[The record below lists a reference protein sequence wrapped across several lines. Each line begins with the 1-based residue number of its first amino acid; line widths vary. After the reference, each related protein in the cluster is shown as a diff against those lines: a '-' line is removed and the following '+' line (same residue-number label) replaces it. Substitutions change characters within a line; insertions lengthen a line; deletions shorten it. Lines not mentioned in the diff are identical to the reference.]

1 MIEFRAECGHAVRAE
16 DDAAGGVVKCSYC
29 GKQTKVPDGETR
41 SLDYLFRDVEQ
52 PSEEPRKHRRKRRKP
67 RRKSASGGGVAQGID
82 LVAIIMRMCYA
93 AFLLV
98 VVIFVGDRYVLPHFR
113 ESEGALEIVD
123 EGAATDPVHELPVG
137 RIVRDVA
144 PTPRLGLM
152 TRKNAVGLYVNSI
165 PPSAVAYCLDES
177 RAPDAGRIYDIK
189 GSAKV
194 LANGTSLSVADGTYV
209 VEVVLPWNDPSL
221 NDSTLP
227 YFSQYREFR
236 RAIEYASDEKRR
248 ELLEEYFVPDG
259 AAEVFI
265 DQTPEQIYIVRRFA
279 SIRVRDGRSRGVRAL
294 FLPKVAD
301 ERGGAFSIQSLVE
314 HYLPKEKV
322 YGFNR
327 IHVQSELDY
336 YEVPVNDRE
345 AILDALA
352 TVGTAPYVTR
362 DGRTRLFS
370 IGINDG
376 AFSARVIRDD
386 AG

>member
-1 MIEFRAECGHAVRAE
+1 MR
-16 DDAAGGVVKCSYC
+16 CSYC
-29 GKQTKVPDGETR
+29 GTQVEVPDGEAR

-52 PSEEPRKHRRKRRKP
+52 ASDEPKKRKRKRRK
-67 RRKSASGGGVAQGID
+67 RKSAPGGGGAQGID
-82 LVAIIMRMCYA
+82 LVSVILRMCYA
-93 AFLLV
+93 AFLLS
-98 VVIFVGDRYVLPHFR
+98 VVIFVGDRYVMPHFR
-113 ESEGALEIVD
+113 ESGAAPERVD
-123 EGAATDPVHELPVG
+123 QGAATDPDHKLPVRRKG
-137 RIVRDVA
+137 RDV
-144 PTPRLGLM
+144 PSTPRLGLT
-152 TRKNAVGLYVNSI
+152 TRNKAIGLYVNST

-177 RAPDAGRIYDIK
+177 RAPDAGRIHDIK

-194 LANGTSLSVADGTYV
+194 LANGASLSVADGIYV
-209 VEVVLPWNDPSL
+209 VEVVLPWNDPNL

-248 ELLEEYFVPDG
+248 DLLEEYFVPDG
-259 AAEVFI
+259 AVEVFI
-265 DQTPEQIYIVRRFA
+265 DQTPDQIYIVRRFA
-279 SIRVRDGRSRGVRAL
+279 GIRVRDGRSHGVRAL

-301 ERGGAFSIQSLVE
+301 ESGAAFSIQSLVK

-327 IHVQSELDY
+327 VHVQSELDY
-336 YEVPVNDRE
+336 YEVSVNDRE
-345 AILDALA
+345 AILEALA
-352 TVGTAPYVTR
+352 TAGTAPYVTR

-376 AFSARVIRDD
+376 AFSARIIRDD

>member
-1 MIEFRAECGHAVRAE
+1 MIEFRAECGHTVRAD
-16 DDAAGGVVKCSYC
+16 DDAAGALVRCSYC
-29 GKQTKVPDGETR
+29 GKQAQVPDGETR

-52 PSEEPRKHRRKRRKP
+52 PSEEPKKRRRKRRKP
-67 RRKSASGGGVAQGID
+67 RRRSASGGGTARGID
-82 LVAIIMRMCYA
+82 LVAVIMRMCYA
-93 AFLLV
+93 AFLLI

-113 ESEGALEIVD
+113 ESEVAPATVD
-123 EGAATDPVHELPVG
+123 EGAVTDPDHELPVR
-137 RIVRDVA
+137 RIARDA
-144 PTPRLGLM
+144 PSTPRLGLM
-152 TRKNAVGLYVNSI
+152 TLKNAVGLYVSST

-209 VEVVLPWNDPSL
+209 VEVVLPWNDPNL
-221 NDSTLP
+221 NDSTMP

-259 AAEVFI
+259 AVEVFI
-265 DQTPEQIYIVRRFA
+265 DQMPDQLYIVRRFA
-279 SIRVRDGRSRGVRAL
+279 GIRVRDGRSRGVQAL
-294 FLPKVAD
+294 FLPKVAN

-327 IHVQSELDY
+327 AHVQSELDY
-336 YEVPVNDRE
+336 YEVPVVDRE
-345 AILDALA
+345 AILEALA

-362 DGRTRLFS
+362 DDRTRLFS